1 MSFFKRIFVSIIL
14 FFALHTLHS
23 AAEVVNK
30 VEVQGNER
38 ISKETV
44 MVFGDIVIGKDYERS
59 DISLLIKK
67 LYDTNFLSNIS
78 VELKNNKLTITVK
91 ENPLVDRIIS
101 SSNKAQHS

>member
-44 MVFGDIVIGKDYERS
+44 MGFGDIVIGKDYERS
-59 DISLLIKK
+59 DISLLSYWRSG
-67 LYDTNFLSNIS
+67 LH
-78 VELKNNKLTITVK
+78 
-91 ENPLVDRIIS
+91 RILPRDFRTP
-101 SSNKAQHS
+101 